1 MLNTNT
7 NLFEFL
13 TSQVGRSGDRATGRR
28 EFTSRGWKISL
39 SIIFLSCIFNQSF
52 AQNNNNTY
60 TEYHVLVNT
69 AENKIT
75 ALDYQEAL
83 KVYHEAFKNDYTFA
97 QDLYNASL
105 CAMQVKD
112 FDATLKFCE
121 GLVKRGCTI
130 KFFSTYKFKPFRES
144 AQWEIFSKKYPSFVE
159 SYNSTCRKDLVAEI
173 EKLNELDQGN
183 YKLLPNNVHN
193 QDFQD
198 SLKNLS
204 DYVKLKLMNLFNQS
218 GYLDESII
226 GARIESDTTLGI
238 LPIFAFLI
246 RHRYQVNKY
255 DYSPYL
261 ISEFNKGKI
270 KPEVLASWLD
280 LELKGAI
287 GSVPALI
294 YNCQL
299 YFEKFPGKKE
309 TVIFNREKYLLP
321 KLEDT
326 QKKIIFKKCYNNDF
340 LFFTPTGRISDID
353 ENTKKILKEQSEIHE
368 QSVLNCF

>member
-1 MLNTNT
+1 MY
-7 NLFEFL
+7 
-13 TSQVGRSGDRATGRR
+13 S
-28 EFTSRGWKISL
+28 KISF
-39 SIIFLSCIFNQSF
+39 SILFLSCIFNQVF

-60 TEYHVLVNT
+60 TEYHVLINE

-75 ALDYQEAL
+75 ALEYQEAL
-83 KVYHEAFKNDYTFA
+83 KVYHEAFKSDYTFA

-121 GLVKRGCTI
+121 GLVQRGCTL
-130 KFFSTYKFKPFRES
+130 KFFSTYKFQLFRES
-144 AQWEIFSKKYPSFVE
+144 AQWKIFSKKYPLLVE
-159 SYNSTCRKDLVAEI
+159 SYNSTCRKNLVAEI
-173 EKLNELDQGN
+173 EKLNEIDQGN
-183 YKLLPNNVHN
+183 YKLLPSNVHN

-204 DYVKLKLMNLFNQS
+204 DYVKLKLMNMFNQN
-218 GYLDESII
+218 GYLDESKI
-226 GARIESDTTLGI
+226 GARIVSDTALGI
-238 LPIFAFLI
+238 LPIFAILI
-246 RHRYQVNKY
+246 RHRYQVDKH

-299 YFEKFPGKKE
+299 YFNKFTRIKE
-309 TVIFNREKYLLP
+309 TVISNREKYLLP
-321 KLEDT
+321 KLEDA
-326 QKKIIFKKCYNNDF
+326 KRKIIFKKCYNNDF

-353 ENTKKILKEQSEIHE
+353 ENTKKMLKEEHEINE
-368 QSVLNCF
+368 QRILNCF

>member
-13 TSQVGRSGDRATGRR
+13 TSQVGRSGDRATRQR
-28 EFTSRGWKISL
+28 WFTSKRWEISF
-39 SIIFLSCIFNQSF
+39 SILFLSCIFNQAF
-52 AQNNNNTY
+52 AQNSNNTH
-60 TEYHVLVNT
+60 TEYHVLINT

-75 ALDYQEAL
+75 AFEYQEAL
-83 KVYHEAFKNDYTFA
+83 KVYQEAFKNDYTFA

-105 CAMQVKD
+105 CAIQVKD

-121 GLVKRGCTI
+121 GLVKRGCTL
-130 KFFSTYKFKPFRES
+130 KFFSTYKFKSFRES
-144 AQWEIFSKKYPSFVE
+144 AKWEIFSKKYPSFVE
-159 SYNSTCRKDLVAEI
+159 SYNATHRKDLVAEI

-204 DYVKLKLMNLFNQS
+204 DYVKLKLINLFNQN

-299 YFEKFPGKKE
+299 YFEKFNDRRE
-309 TVIFNREKYLLP
+309 TVNLNREKYLLP
-321 KLEDT
+321 NLDDAK
-326 QKKIIFKKCYNNDF
+326 KKIIFKKCYNNNF
-340 LFFTPTGRISDID
+340 LFFTSTGRISDID
-353 ENTKKILKEQSEIHE
+353 ENTKKILMEGSEIHE
-368 QSVLNCF
+368 QRVLNCF